1 MGKEKILHTP
11 HKTNTKTP
19 HVARQT
25 TVSYYRNPWA
35 LSCYSRLRKVGIS
48 CGPWRAW
55 KHVVSKESKLWR
67 LAGNACLLC
76 IDSDALSFGPGIGPR
91 SLTLFPFFPPS
102 ALVLSLCVMYS
113 AEERLRVCLSFWF
126 YLVHVVTSVC
136 GGSFVVCII
145 VLVLN
150 LRSLYHS
157 VYSPVFVVYFLL

>member
-102 ALVLSLCVMYS
+102 ALVLSLCVMYN
-113 AEERLRVCLSFWF
+113 AEERLRVCLS
-126 YLVHVVTSVC
+126 
-136 GGSFVVCII
+136 
-145 VLVLN
+145 VLVLFGSCHH
-150 LRSLYHS
+150 LRMRRKFCCVHYCFSVELAVSLS
-157 VYSPVFVVYFLL
+157 FSL